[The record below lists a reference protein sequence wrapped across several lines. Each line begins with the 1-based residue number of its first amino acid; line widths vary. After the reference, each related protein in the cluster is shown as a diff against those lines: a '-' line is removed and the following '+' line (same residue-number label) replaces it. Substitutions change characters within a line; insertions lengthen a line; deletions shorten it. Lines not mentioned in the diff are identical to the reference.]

1 MRISLGWRVAL
12 RALSPQRV
20 MPGLHA
26 RTPSSAS
33 KVIRSGAATSPAMTL
48 ERGALLITSP
58 IPQLFI
64 FPGEPRHKG
73 EGILA
78 RRGSRGLSMLEAS
91 PTEIPGAADRAS
103 RTASQSEEAACRR
116 LALYLIL
123 AFALARVVL
132 AYSFSF
138 GVDEA
143 YTVVISRRLDLSYFD
158 HPPLHQWI
166 AHFTGRLIGEGL
178 SMRLPFIALFAGT
191 GWLMYL
197 LTRQLFGARAGVWA
211 VFGLN
216 ASAFFFASA
225 GSWIVPDGPLLFAL
239 AAAAYVFAKLFFEEG
254 SDAALWRRWLAG
266 GFWLGIA
273 ALSKYNAILFALSL
287 VAFIA
292 LSPRQRRWFAH
303 PAPYL
308 AALLCLVVLSPVLVW
323 NAENDWVSFAF
334 QGARGAPHGHWRPLQ
349 VGAMVLGQ
357 IFWVTPWIFV
367 PLAAALL
374 AATRLAGR
382 DARRL
387 YLVCLALPPIVLFT
401 LTPLWGARGQPHW
414 PMPGWFFVYPLLG
427 AWLVEAAARGFNIRK
442 WAIWSGALLGMV
454 AAAIGSQAA
463 TGWVERLGLLPAGVT
478 DPTRETLNWDALKA
492 SPLLGAQGGT
502 KPAFVLSNHWSEAGK
517 MALALGPRMPVIV
530 SPDDPRGIAF
540 LQDPAAFVGK
550 DAVII
555 VPINQ
560 ISTLPDVFRSYFEEL
575 GPPQRLSVGRGGMD
589 ELDLALFPA
598 HRLTQPL
605 PLPYPRR
612 AVANP
617 SPKASP

>member
-1 MRISLGWRVAL
+1 
-12 RALSPQRV
+12 
-20 MPGLHA
+20 
-26 RTPSSAS
+26 
-33 KVIRSGAATSPAMTL
+33 
-48 ERGALLITSP
+48 
-58 IPQLFI
+58 
-64 FPGEPRHKG
+64 
-73 EGILA
+73 
-78 RRGSRGLSMLEAS
+78 MLEGS
-91 PTEIPGAADRAS
+91 PTEGLATADRAS
-103 RTASQSEEAACRR
+103 RAAGPEEEADCRR
-116 LALYLIL
+116 LALYFIV
-123 AFALARVVL
+123 AFALARVAL

-138 GVDEA
+138 GIDEA

-166 AHFTGRLIGEGL
+166 AHFAGRLLGEGL
-178 SMRLPFIALFAGT
+178 SMRLPFIALFSGT

-254 SDAALWRRWLAG
+254 GDGALWRRWLAG

-273 ALSKYNAILFALSL
+273 VLSKYNAILFAFSL

-334 QGARGAPHGHWRPLQ
+334 QGARGAPHGQWRPLQ

-357 IFWVTPWIFV
+357 IIWVTPWIFV

-374 AATRLAGR
+374 AATRLALK
-382 DARRL
+382 DPRRL
-387 YLVCLALPPIVLFT
+387 YLVCLALPPIVFFT
-401 LTPLWGARGQPHW
+401 LTPLWGSRGQPHW

-427 AWLVEAAARGFNIRK
+427 VWLVEAEARGFALRK
-442 WAIWSGALLGMV
+442 WAIWSAALLAMV
-454 AAAIGSQAA
+454 GAAIGSQAA
-463 TGWVERLGLLPAGVT
+463 TGWVERLGLLPAGVS
-478 DPTRETLNWDALKA
+478 DPTRETLNWDALKD
-492 SPLLGAQGGT
+492 SPLLGAEGG
-502 KPAFVLSNHWSEAGK
+502 KPPGFVLSNHWSEAGK
-517 MALALGPRMPVIV
+517 MALALGAKMPVIV

-575 GPPQRLSVGRGGMD
+575 GPPQKVSIGRDGMD
-589 ELDLALFPA
+589 EVDLALFPA